1 MDQQDRL
8 ITLKECASLTSYS
21 YRTLEQACTS
31 GRFKLEIVRPTPRT
45 VRVRLS
51 DVMAV
56 MRGERML
63 MDSEPFTEENKA
75 RLRERQRVAR
85 AAKKAAGGK

>member
-1 MDQQDRL
+1 MTEQDRL
-8 ITLKECASLTSYS
+8 ITLKEAAELTAYS
-21 YRTLEQACTS
+21 HRTLEQACTA

-56 MRGERML
+56 VRGERPL
-63 MDSEPFTEENKA
+63 MDSEPLNDAGRE
-75 RLRERQRVAR
+75 RLRAR
-85 AAKKAAGGK
+85 AAKKAVSK